1 MRAAVSAQIAPRLVL
16 FRPSPPRLRFP
27 LRQHRPPRSPIVSPL
42 PPPRS
47 CSTMESARAD
57 NDGDKA
63 EKEKAGKMEEKSKPE
78 AEPSP
83 PEKPLPGDCC
93 GSGCVRCVWDIYYEE
108 LEAYNQMLASRS
120 KGSQS

>member
-1 MRAAVSAQIAPRLVL
+1 MRAAVCAQIVPRLVL

-27 LRQHRPPRSPIVSPL
+27 LRQHRPPRFPIVSPF
-42 PPPRS
+42 PPRF
-47 CSTMESARAD
+47 CSTMESARVD

-63 EKEKAGKMEEKSKPE
+63 EKMEEKPKPE